1 MPYKK
6 IDHNKTNGIGL
17 VVYTLLNFT
26 PFNFSKQNYMHCI
39 LTSREYFIGGAACH
53 KTLLFRIL
61 VCLLSAGHKGAV
73 AAVGVYESV
82 FVSLKY
88 GLRTA
93 SQSHL
98 A

>member
-1 MPYKK
+1 MSQNIVVSY
-6 IDHNKTNGIGL
+6 IG
-17 VVYTLLNFT
+17 V
-26 PFNFSKQNYMHCI
+26 
-39 LTSREYFIGGAACH
+39 
-53 KTLLFRIL
+53 
-61 VCLLSAGHKGAV
+61 LLSAGHKGAV
-73 AAVGVYESV
+73 AAVGVDESV